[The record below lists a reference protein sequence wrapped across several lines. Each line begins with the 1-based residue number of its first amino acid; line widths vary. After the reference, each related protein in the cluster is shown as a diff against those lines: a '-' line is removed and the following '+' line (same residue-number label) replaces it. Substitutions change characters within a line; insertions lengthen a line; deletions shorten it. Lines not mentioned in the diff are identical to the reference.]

1 MKVGRSGQL
10 GRGREG
16 DLVEGK
22 KKRGGRANRNHDWI
36 GEGKQQYVGRVIR
49 EPLSAN
55 DRLEEERP
63 VDEAAEWMTAG
74 LAFLSSSLPLSG

>member
-1 MKVGRSGQL
+1 MGSWEG
-10 GRGREG
+10 GRGER
-16 DLVEGK
+16 DKLRV